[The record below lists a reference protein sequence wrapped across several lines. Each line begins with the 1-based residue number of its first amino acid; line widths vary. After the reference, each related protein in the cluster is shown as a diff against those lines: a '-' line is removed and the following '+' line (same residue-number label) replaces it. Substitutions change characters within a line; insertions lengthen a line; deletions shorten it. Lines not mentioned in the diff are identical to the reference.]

1 MKEHLLHASNKPT
14 IERYYN
20 RIFDWQEGIFELVYW
35 TSVKQVRSRM
45 QLAQFHQTSKIMCGW
60 LATNNM
66 QSHVTGVSGCSRCR
80 CQKETL
86 DHVLQCP
93 NKEARE
99 LRKSALAAFEAEGKK
114 RKIPRPVME
123 KIYHLLTNYM
133 QGREGVVAAPG
144 SNALDVVTNQ
154 QMTIGLKLLRL
165 GFLAKGWKDA
175 IEEGGTEQSEH
186 KLTHL
191 QWILWS
197 TVMVPL
203 WNKRCEI

>member
-1 MKEHLLHASNKPT
+1 M
-14 IERYYN
+14 
-20 RIFDWQEGIFELVYW
+20 
-35 TSVKQVRSRM
+35 
-45 QLAQFHQTSKIMCGW
+45 
-60 LATNNM
+60 
-66 QSHVTGVSGCSRCR
+66 
-80 CQKETL
+80 
-86 DHVLQCP
+86 LQCP

-197 TVMVPL
+197 TVMEEYNDLRLGNRIQWYVANRHNVL
-203 WNKRCEI
+203 LVYDSRLTTFDITTIHRMS